1 LPFGRGEGA
10 ASAALGEVYAAD
22 SSVMPRDLASGGD
35 ARLRSAQCLRAP
47 RNQIPAVILERE
59 RDRHPR
65 RPIVDLLMR

>member
-1 LPFGRGEGA
+1 
-10 ASAALGEVYAAD
+10 
-22 SSVMPRDLASGGD
+22 MPRDLASGGD
-35 ARLRSAQCLRAP
+35 ARLRSAQCLRVP